1 MLVYTV
7 WVSFEAMVTEKTFKE
22 ELTNKKYFHDNYN
35 LVQVHTMN
43 IDVSKLEKHHFERTF
58 DDGDRRRIAIL

>member
-7 WVSFEAMVTEKTFKE
+7 WVSLKAMVTEKTLKE

-43 IDVSKLEKHHFERTF
+43 ID
-58 DDGDRRRIAIL
+58 ILKT

>member
-1 MLVYTV
+1 M
-7 WVSFEAMVTEKTFKE
+7 
-22 ELTNKKYFHDNYN
+22 NKNNFHDNYN